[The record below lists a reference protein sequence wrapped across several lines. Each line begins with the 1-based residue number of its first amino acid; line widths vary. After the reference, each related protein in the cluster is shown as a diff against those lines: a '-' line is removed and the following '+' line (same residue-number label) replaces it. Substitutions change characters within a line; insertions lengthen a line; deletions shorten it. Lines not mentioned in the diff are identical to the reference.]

1 MKKTITSIL
10 AVILIAYG
18 VFGNGLLDLLDNKP
32 RPSPV
37 PEPEISIL
45 NIDRPS
51 SEILGRVKIFGELI
65 KDPTDR
71 AKIAIFNYEFANR
84 LVSYTTNLQ
93 QLNDVYVLAGQEFF
107 KKDLIGKYKDL
118 PDMIIKLIEE
128 VTGEQNHVLSEEE
141 KAELH
146 QKFMGV
152 AWVLIQKA

>member
-10 AVILIAYG
+10 AVILIVYG
-18 VFGNGLLDLLDNKP
+18 VFGNSLLDLLDNKP
-32 RPSPV
+32 QPSPV

-51 SEILGRVKIFGELI
+51 LEILQRVKIFGELI

-118 PDMIIKLIEE
+118 PGMIIKLIEE

-141 KAELH
+141 KADLH
-146 QKFMGV
+146 QKFLGV

>member
-32 RPSPV
+32 QPA
-37 PEPEISIL
+37 PEPQISIL

-51 SEILGRVKIFGELI
+51 SEILERVKIFGELI

-93 QLNDVYVLAGQEFF
+93 QLNDVYVLAGQQFF
-107 KKDLIGKYKDL
+107 KTDLVGKYKDL

-146 QKFMGV
+146 QKFLGV